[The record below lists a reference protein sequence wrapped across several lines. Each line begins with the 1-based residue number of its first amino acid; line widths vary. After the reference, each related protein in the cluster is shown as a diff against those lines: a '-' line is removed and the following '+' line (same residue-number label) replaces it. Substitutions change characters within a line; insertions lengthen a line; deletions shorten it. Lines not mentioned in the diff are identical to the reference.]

1 MRTYAQEMGST
12 PAEPYGAAE
21 TGPPSNTYPPACT
34 SFCACGWPGRCG
46 ARCALAATGPMPGPL
61 QQLAH
66 SAWQILMAIAV
77 ASFVLGLIVL
87 TWPHATLHVV
97 GVIFGL
103 YLLISGI
110 AQVAASFGTHAETS
124 MRVLAFVSG
133 ALSILLGIFCLR
145 GPLESILLLALWIG
159 ISWLFRGFS
168 LLISSTS
175 DPEMPASGWQIL
187 AGLIIIIAGIV
198 VLVSPLSSIWALALL
213 VGIWLLFM
221 GLVEGW
227 TALRLRHEAKHRP
240 TGA

>member
-1 MRTYAQEMGST
+1 MDGMTSKS
-12 PAEPYGAAE
+12 GA
-21 TGPPSNTYPPACT
+21 
-34 SFCACGWPGRCG
+34 
-46 ARCALAATGPMPGPL
+46 GPMPGPL

-66 SAWQILMAIAV
+66 SAWQILLAIAV

-175 DPEMPASGWQIL
+175 DPAMPASGWQIF

-198 VLVSPLSSIWALALL
+198 VLVSPLTSIWALALL
-213 VGIWLLFM
+213 VGIWLLFI
-221 GLVEGW
+221 GVVEGW
-227 TALRLRHEAKHRP
+227 TALKLRNEAKHLP
-240 TGA
+240 AGV